1 MFTRMTDCT
10 VEKRRKEKIRYLWR
24 DWLEEECEEMGI
36 ATVDLS
42 CFTEMFSRSHVLWGR
57 RRVWRFVRKR
67 THINPAVGSGEQA
80 CEPFKTALRK

>member
-42 CFTEMFSRSHVLWGR
+42 CFTEMFSRSHV
-57 RRVWRFVRKR
+57 
-67 THINPAVGSGEQA
+67 
-80 CEPFKTALRK
+80 